1 MTCNLKFLPIALK
14 EWKKLDPGIRKEF
27 KKKLETRLQN
37 PEVPSAKL
45 VGHKDVYKIKL
56 RSSGYRLA
64 YKVEN
69 NELYIIVIAIGKRE
83 KGIIYSKMN
92 ERLEYP

>member
-1 MTCNLKFLPIALK
+1 MKTYKLKFLPVALK
-14 EWKKLDPGIRKEF
+14 EWNKLDTGIKNEL
-27 KKKLETRLQN
+27 KKKLEKRLVN

-56 RSSGYRLA
+56 KSSGYRLA

-69 NELYIIVIAIGKRE
+69 SELVIIVIAIGKRE
-83 KGIIYSKMN
+83 KGQIYKKMN
-92 ERLEYP
+92 ERLS

>member
-1 MTCNLKFLPIALK
+1 LETYKLKFLPVALK
-14 EWKKLDPGIRKEF
+14 EWKKLDPGIQRDF
-27 KKKLETRLQN
+27 KKILEKRLEN

-45 VGHKDVYKIKL
+45 VGHKDIYKIKL

-69 NELYIIVIAIGKRE
+69 NELFIIVIAVGKRE
-83 KGIIYSKMN
+83 KGIIYDKMN
-92 ERLEYP
+92 KRLE

>member
-1 MTCNLKFLPIALK
+1 MPTYKLKFLPVALK
-14 EWKKLDPGIRKEF
+14 EWNKLDAGIRKEF
-27 KKKLETRLQN
+27 KKKLEKRITE

-64 YKVEN
+64 YQVIN
-69 NELYIIVIAIGKRE
+69 NELVILVIAVGKRE
-83 KGIIYSKMN
+83 QGIIYQKMD
-92 ERLEYP
+92 ERLS